1 MDNTYFKKKK
11 KYLRTTIFCI
21 FSNLIAK
28 NPCFKFLA
36 VQRELRIS
44 TYLRIRIHIRNDFT
58 DRKNKSDDAVKIF
71 WWQKIREVEIRRY
84 SLNGRISDFEL
95 PEQTTGLQISW
106 TVVMKNHWLMAQTSK
121 KSAIG
126 HGAVR
131 TPPQIAWPRR
141 SWLYKQSEACTP
153 VSSSPA
159 CNVQCNLSS

>member
-36 VQRELRIS
+36 AQRELRIS

-71 WWQKIREVEIRRY
+71 WWQKIRSRNQTLLSKWANFKFRTAWADHRPSDIMNCCHEKPLVDGSNKQEICDWSRSCTY
-84 SLNGRISDFEL
+84 
-95 PEQTTGLQISW
+95 
-106 TVVMKNHWLMAQTSK
+106 
-121 KSAIG
+121 
-126 HGAVR
+126 
-131 TPPQIAWPRR
+131 TPPIAWPRR

-153 VSSSPA
+153 VSSSLA